1 MQKTQAERRDLGQF
15 RTAVSLLSAPLDY
28 FGAEQ
33 LRARQICA
41 LIEEVANVADVDR
54 IAVQAVLRFLN
65 EDLSDHLLDEA
76 EDFFPLLLRR
86 CPSEYDVEQTFARI
100 KLDQDKAAALLPN
113 VRAVL
118 ARCLDTTQPLLPDE
132 SDMLMRFAAHTRRH
146 ILVEKAILLPLAR
159 AHLSRRDLSSLSRRM
174 KIRRGFTPNPET
186 KNAE

>member
-1 MQKTQAERRDLGQF
+1 MQKTNAERRDLDTC
-15 RTAVSLLSAPLDY
+15 RTAASLLSAPLDY

-41 LIEEVANVADVDR
+41 LIEGIASGAAIDR
-54 IAVQAVLRFLN
+54 ITVQTILRFLN

-76 EDFFPLLLRR
+76 EDLFPLLLRR

-100 KLDQDKAAALLPN
+100 KLDQDKAAALLPD

-132 SDMLMRFAAHTRRH
+132 SAMLTHFAAHTRRH
-146 ILVEKAILLPLAR
+146 ILAENAILLPLAR
-159 AHLSRRDLSSLSRRM
+159 AHLSRRDLNRLSRRM
-174 KIRRGFTPNPET
+174 KIRRGLTPIPET